1 MHSGRLKVLI
11 PAGVER
17 QFNVENNARALD
29 QCWNDLCTLII
40 TPTDSDFV
48 NEKEKKKN
56 PNKQIGESFNMVLD
70 ETGCKWKYQLDMPLT
85 FCI

>member
-17 QFNVENNARALD
+17 QFNVENN
-29 QCWNDLCTLII
+29 
-40 TPTDSDFV
+40 

-70 ETGCKWKYQLDMPLT
+70 ETGCK
-85 FCI
+85 